1 MERLIVNVN
10 EEQKETLMKLFE
22 MLHITVEVDQGSD
35 KPEGSQEQL
44 VKALNDCR
52 GMWKDVDIDFKEYRE
67 QAWGGRGVL

>member
-1 MERLIVNVN
+1 MEKLIVKVN
-10 EEQKETLMKLFE
+10 ETQKETLVKLFE
-22 MLHITVEVDQGSD
+22 MLHISVEVEQESE

-52 GMWKDVDIDFKEYRE
+52 GMWKDVNIEFKEFRK